1 MAAHPAH
8 LSEPSQHDDDG
19 GIVFP
24 QHAPEVLGALSQR
37 PLSGYVGLLLSGV
50 DTRLHMLEVPL
61 PMESPRGAPAP
72 ITLLQDAHS
81 ARQGWPYSLPRR
93 VLTYSRPGNWR

>member
-8 LSEPSQHDDDG
+8 LAEPSQHDDDG

-37 PLSGYVGLLLSGV
+37 PLSGYVGLLLSV

-61 PMESPRGAPAP
+61 PMESPRGAPCSNHPPPECPLCSSGLALLCAP
-72 ITLLQDAHS
+72 PCADL
-81 ARQGWPYSLPRR
+81 
-93 VLTYSRPGNWR
+93 

>member
-61 PMESPRGAPAP
+61 PMESPRGAPLQSP
-72 ITLLQDAHS
+72 SSRMPTLLVRAGPTLCPC
-81 ARQGWPYSLPRR
+81 RM
-93 VLTYSRPGNWR
+93 LTYSRPGNWR